1 MTKKEAFDFLDRM
14 ARGIAVM
21 FGEQCETI
29 GPRDG
34 WTESEEPGDL

>member
-14 ARGIAVM
+14 ARGIAAM

-29 GPRDG
+29 VHEMD
-34 WTESEEPGDL
+34 